1 MLYRNAVLFIL
12 ILFSSVSVAQKI
24 VKSNTSSLSK
34 TQIAIDNTSS
44 LSGKSGYYNW
54 TVFVQADDVTLNN
67 IDHVEYLL
75 HPTFSNPQV
84 SSNNRSTNFSYTSTG
99 WGEFEIKVKI
109 VFKNR
114 QPPQYI
120 SYWLRLQSKIP
131 KAAIKSVKTVY
142 KR

>member
-1 MLYRNAVLFIL
+1 MLNRNFLLFIL
-12 ILFSSVSVAQKI
+12 IIFSSVTTAQVIMKTSTLY
-24 VKSNTSSLSK
+24 KSQITINNT
-34 TQIAIDNTSS
+34 AS

-54 TVFVQADDVTLNN
+54 TVFVQADDAALNN